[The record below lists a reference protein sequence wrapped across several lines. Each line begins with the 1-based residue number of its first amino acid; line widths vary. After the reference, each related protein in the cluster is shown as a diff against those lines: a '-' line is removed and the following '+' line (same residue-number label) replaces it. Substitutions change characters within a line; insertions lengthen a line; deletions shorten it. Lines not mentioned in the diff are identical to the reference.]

1 MPYWGH
7 VYSIPEADMM
17 LATFAGAEG
26 KALLGYVDPDCE
38 MIVDLQG
45 QHRASFGTSNI
56 AFESMQGLIEDG
68 ERVLD
73 LVLRTVGA
81 GSPEDAVTYPLSA
94 VRLLPPVPVPR
105 QIRGFAMC
113 APSSCAPAG
122 DQHGC
127 GAEAA
132 TSSRE
137 RPQFYLANRF
147 NVVGPGADVEW
158 PAYAG
163 GRLDCAL
170 KIGMIL
176 GNGGKDI
183 APERAHK
190 HIFGYTIF
198 NGFSARQAQCRG
210 ADARLGAA
218 KGKSFDAAN
227 VIGPWIVTAD
237 EIPDVRALQATVRV
251 NGEIRSRG
259 STAGMRHS
267 FEDMI
272 ALVSS
277 DETLHAGEFFASG
290 VISEAGGREVDRWLR
305 PEDVIE
311 LEVSGIGV
319 LRNRVVIHRRM
330 SA

>member
-1 MPYWGH
+1 
-7 VYSIPEADMM
+7 M

-26 KALLGYVDPDCE
+26 RALPGYVDPDCE

-56 AFESMQGLIEDG
+56 AFESMQGLIEGG

-81 GSPEDAVTYPLSA
+81 GSPNDAVTYPLSA

-105 QIRGFAMC
+105 QIRGFSMC
-113 APSSCAPAG
+113 ATSSCAPAG
-122 DQHGC
+122 DQRGS

-132 TSSRE
+132 TSPRE
-137 RPQFYLANRF
+137 RPHFHLANRF
-147 NVVGPGADVEW
+147 NVVGPDADVEW
-158 PAYAG
+158 PTYAG

-170 KIGMIL
+170 KIGMVL
-176 GNGGKDI
+176 GKGGKNI
-183 APERAHK
+183 APERARE

-198 NGFSARQAQCRG
+198 NGFSAREERCRG
-210 ADARLGAA
+210 ADARSGAA
-218 KGKSFDAAN
+218 KGKSFDTAN

-237 EIPDVRALQATVRV
+237 EIPDVRCLQATVRV
-251 NGEIRSRG
+251 NGEVRSRG
-259 STAGMRHS
+259 STAGMPHS

-272 ALVSS
+272 ALVSR
-277 DETLHAGEFFASG
+277 DEALHAGEFFASG
-290 VISEAGGREVDRWLR
+290 VIGEAGGMEVDRWLR
-305 PEDVIE
+305 PEDVVE

-319 LRNRVVIHRRM
+319 LRNRVVMHRRM